1 MTDSYD
7 APTGSDL
14 PPAPAP
20 PPPPPAPASPPR
32 TGGVPM
38 AVRHL
43 LSVVVAVV
51 VAPIG
56 LLVFDYGA
64 EEYNIQRQVYLD
76 QSHTGKGLVLIV
88 VGAVL
93 LLLVAALG
101 RVSGLGPVVAGLLYG
116 VAPFLWFH
124 LDLSSFYSRARDLPS
139 THLWFGAA
147 AYELPLAAVLLVGAG
162 LAGRWARGSRDWVS

>member
-7 APTGSDL
+7 APVAPGS
-14 PPAPAP
+14 
-20 PPPPPAPASPPR
+20 PPPPAPPPAVPRPAAPPR
-32 TGGVPM
+32 GGVPM
-38 AVRHL
+38 AVRHV
-43 LSVVVAVV
+43 LSVVAAAVI
-51 VAPIG
+51 APIG

-64 EEYNIQRQVYLD
+64 EDYSIQRQVYLD
-76 QSHTGKGLVLIV
+76 QSHTGKGFVLIA

-124 LDLSSFYSRARDLPS
+124 LDLSSFYSRSRDLPS

-147 AYELPLAAVLLVGAG
+147 AYEFPLVAALLIGAG
-162 LAGRWARGSRDWVS
+162 LAGRWARRRS